1 MNQILAQTNEQ
12 SAAETTQFKK
22 GTRVHVDFI
31 GDSRTEFS
39 GKHIKGDA
47 FVDRHEDGYVFGQ
60 LEQGTPFMCPEQ
72 FVQLT
77 SAEIIKQV
85 RAEFETWLIK
95 QKQYSV
101 LINQHGADLFNYD
114 SIDGY
119 QKLAV
124 ALAFELWKELSLSR
138 ETNKVLL
145 KKLNVSSATLTN
157 GGTNHE

>member
-1 MNQILAQTNEQ
+1 M
-12 SAAETTQFKK
+12 KK
-22 GTRVHVDFI
+22 GDLVIVDFI
-31 GDSRTEFS
+31 SESRTIYS
-39 GKHIKGDA
+39 GKRFTGYG
-47 FVDRHEDGYVFGQ
+47 VEDGYVFGQ

-77 SAEIIKQV
+77 SAEIIKQI
-85 RAEFETWLIK
+85 RAEFEAWLIK

-138 ETNKVLL
+138 ETNKALL
-145 KKLNVSSATLTN
+145 KKLNVSSATFTN

>member
-1 MNQILAQTNEQ
+1 MKN
-12 SAAETTQFKK
+12 TQALKIKK
-22 GTRVHVDFI
+22 GDLVIVDFI
-31 GDSRTEFS
+31 SESRTIYS
-39 GKHIKGDA
+39 GKRFTGYG
-47 FVDRHEDGYVFGQ
+47 VEDGYVFGQ

-77 SAEIIKQV
+77 SAEIIKQI
-85 RAEFETWLIK
+85 RAEFETWLKK

-124 ALAFELWKELSLSR
+124 VLAFELWKELSLSR
-138 ETNKVLL
+138 DTNKALL
-145 KKLNVSSATLTN
+145 KKLNVSSATFTN
-157 GGTNHE
+157 GGTHHE